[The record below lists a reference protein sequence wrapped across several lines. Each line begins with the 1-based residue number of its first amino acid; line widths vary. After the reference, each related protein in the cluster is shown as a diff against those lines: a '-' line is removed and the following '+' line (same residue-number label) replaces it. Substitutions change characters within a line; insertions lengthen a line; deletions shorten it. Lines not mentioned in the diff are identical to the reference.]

1 LPARAKLRGRAE
13 TVAFWRHRLIGGGS
27 SIGALM
33 IAFGKV
39 VKVTRDGKLVVK
51 AQVLPKLGA
60 KVYDSSAN
68 AVGYVYDIIGPVSSP
83 YVVVK
88 ITSPSIQRPDY
99 LLNRLL
105 YATEIPRRR
114 GGAR

>member
-1 LPARAKLRGRAE
+1 
-13 TVAFWRHRLIGGGS
+13 
-27 SIGALM
+27 M
-33 IAFGKV
+33 IAIGKV
-39 VKVTRDGKLVVK
+39 VKVTHDGMLVVK
-51 AQVLPKLGA
+51 AQALPKLGA
-60 KVYDSSAN
+60 RVYDSSAN

-88 ITSPSIQRPDY
+88 VTSPSIQRPDY

-105 YATEIPRRR
+105 YATEVSRRK

>member
-1 LPARAKLRGRAE
+1 
-13 TVAFWRHRLIGGGS
+13 
-27 SIGALM
+27 M
-33 IAFGKV
+33 IAIGKV
-39 VKVTRDGKLVVK
+39 VKVTHDGKLVVK
-51 AQVLPKLGA
+51 AQALPKLGA

-68 AVGYVYDIIGPVSSP
+68 AVGYVYDIIGPVASP

-88 ITSPSIQRPDY
+88 VSSPSIRRPDY

-105 YATEIPRRR
+105 YATEVSQRR